1 MKIGKNGLNNLKIKL
16 KKLKQP
22 LMTYIWDTNIILH
35 KIRNADF
42 FDALNRK
49 YDFNR
54 QQNKVCISSVTVG
67 EIHAIALRNR
77 WGKKKMHDLEQLIQ
91 NLTVIPVTDDPDLIK
106 MYAEIDVYSQ
116 SHHPILKLP
125 TPARKMGKNDLWIA
139 ATTAI
144 YNATLIS
151 TDDDFTHLDGLFLA
165 FEKII
170 V

>member
-1 MKIGKNGLNNLKIKL
+1 
-16 KKLKQP
+16 
-22 LMTYIWDTNIILH
+22 MTYVWDTNIFIKSL
-35 KIRNADF
+35 RNPIF
-42 FDALNRK
+42 FSTITSQ
-49 YDFNR
+49 YDSFNPE
-54 QQNKVCISSVTVG
+54 NKLFISSVTIG
-67 EIHAIALRNR
+67 ELHAFSLRNR
-77 WGKKKMHDLEQLIQ
+77 WGNRRIAEMEQMI
-91 NLTVIPVTDDPDLIK
+91 NLAIPIHITDAPFLIK

-116 SHHPILKLP
+116 SQHPTLRLP
-125 TPARKMGKNDLWIA
+125 TSARKMGKNDLWIA

>member
-1 MKIGKNGLNNLKIKL
+1 
-16 KKLKQP
+16 
-22 LMTYIWDTNIILH
+22 MTYIWDTNILLNIVRDETFLE
-35 KIRNADF
+35 KLNA
-42 FDALNRK
+42 K
-49 YDFNR
+49 YDFFNPL
-54 QQNKVCISSVTVG
+54 NDLFTSAVTIG

-77 WGKKKMHDLEQLIQ
+77 WGDKRMA
-91 NLTVIPVTDDPDLIK
+91 NLARKLKLVKTISVTDDPALIK

-151 TDDDFTHLDGLFLA
+151 TDDDFTHLDGLFIA